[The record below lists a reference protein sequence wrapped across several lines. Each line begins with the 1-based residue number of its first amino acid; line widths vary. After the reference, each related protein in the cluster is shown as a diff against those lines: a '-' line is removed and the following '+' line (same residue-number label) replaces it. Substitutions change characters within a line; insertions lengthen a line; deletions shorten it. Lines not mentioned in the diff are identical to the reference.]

1 MQSSSL
7 DSRLQ
12 EVDETTKFYIKT
24 YRKITNY
31 LLVGSIY
38 GGLALLTYW
47 LF

>member
-1 MQSSSL
+1 MQSSH
-7 DSRLQ
+7 DYCRLQ

-38 GGLALLTYW
+38 GGLALLAYW